1 MIRQIDFSKYSSIK
15 IGSTFDVLMIKEID
29 NYDEYKIV
37 GEANNLLI
45 SPKPKKLAILSKEF
59 DYIKLKNNLLY
70 VGASVS
76 SGKLLSFC
84 KKNNIANFE
93 FLLKLPGSIGG
104 IVKMNA
110 GVKSYEIF
118 NNLIAIKTKNGYI
131 NKEDVIYDYRFTNIN
146 DIIYEVIF
154 KVEYGFSNELLK
166 TLLNFRLN
174 QPKEPSA
181 GSCFKNPKNDFAG
194 RLLEEVKLKGY
205 KIGEACFSQ
214 VHANFLI
221 NLGSAT
227 FEDAQELINL
237 AKKRVYENFKIELQE
252 EIIVL

>member
-1 MIRQIDFSKYSSIK
+1 LIRQIDFSKYSSIK